1 MPHAELKLLYTG
13 ATCYCHAVDK
23 TVDIRARQLP
33 KSYVDKAKHLE
44 RVYYEVSEGQIG
56 LVQQRLQ
63 EFSYHGCFVVGHF
76 AEVVRDPPSST
87 IFW

>member
-44 RVYYEVSEGQIG
+44 RVYYGVAEGKIG